1 MIINHNAMA
10 QNTHRM
16 LGINTAKTSDSIGKL
31 SSGQRINKA
40 KDDAAGL
47 AISEKMRAQIRGLNQ
62 ASRNAQDGISM
73 IQTAEGALNE
83 THEILQRMRELA
95 DQSANGTNTDEDRSH
110 LQDELD
116 QLKSEVDRI
125 GDTTEFN
132 TKKLLDGSLKN
143 VGGST
148 VNQDSTVGSV
158 VSKLSAGKITSS
170 NNMGS
175 SVTQLVDGDFIE
187 EKIVIDGTEITI
199 DWSNLTSD
207 EKTTLKGSLSTSA
220 EKQAAADLIVSKI
233 NEAID
238 ASGSNIEHVEGY
250 VSSKNLVIES
260 GSSGTKSTFEFK
272 TDSAV
277 LTTLFTSS
285 VDSATSASTSV
296 TAGTSKYDGASIA
309 AAAEFMVKVGD
320 ITMEANFTGA
330 HAAGSSMTNVALNL
344 ASSINEAIS
353 AYNVNVLGGAV
364 SGDEGFIEKV
374 QVNALDDGR
383 LEILSESG
391 EITLW
396 DKDGQT
402 TVGDLG
408 LDQASTS
415 ASGNG
420 GVSFQIGAN
429 QGQSMNFGMSDM
441 RSNALGLSTVKV
453 DTQATAEN
461 AITSLDDA
469 ISNVSTERS
478 KLGAVQNRLEHTI
491 KNLETSSENLSASES
506 RIRDVDMAKEMMEF
520 TKSNILSQAAQSMLA
535 QANQQPQG
543 VLQLLR

>member
-1 MIINHNAMA
+1 MIINHNVMA

-16 LGINTAKTSDSIGKL
+16 LGINSAKTEDSIGKL

-125 GDTTEFN
+125 GNTTEFN

-143 VGGST
+143 AGGSI
-148 VNQDSTVGSV
+148 VDQDSTVGSV
-158 VSKLSAGKITSS
+158 VAKLSAGKVTGTAA
-170 NNMGS
+170 MGTAS
-175 SVTQLVDGDFIE
+175 ESVVSAAHFIE
-187 EKIVIDGTEITI
+187 ETIVIDKTEFKV
-199 DWSNLTSD
+199 DWSDLTSA
-207 EKTTLKGSLSTSA
+207 EKTTISGSLTTTA
-220 EKQAAADLIVSKI
+220 EKQAAADLIIQKI

-238 ASGSNIEHVEGY
+238 ASGSNVDHVSGY
-250 VSSKNLVIES
+250 LSSGKLVIES
-260 GSSGTKSTFEFK
+260 GSKGTDSSFEFK
-272 TDSAV
+272 TDNAV
-277 LTTLFTSS
+277 LSTILTGSGGNAASAPVSAGSSNYDKTTVADLTKFNF
-285 VDSATSASTSV
+285 
-296 TAGTSKYDGASIA
+296 KI
-309 AAAEFMVKVGD
+309 GD
-320 ITMEANFTGA
+320 ITMVASNQGA
-330 HAAGSSMTNVALNL
+330 ITNGAAMSAGAAAL
-344 ASSINEAIS
+344 ASGINIAIS
-353 AYNVNVLGGAV
+353 AYNTDVLGGAV
-364 SGDEGFIEKV
+364 SGDEGFIQDV
-374 QVNALDDGR
+374 QVNVLSDGR
-383 LEILSESG
+383 FEILSESG
-391 EITLW
+391 EISFW
-396 DKDGQT
+396 DKDGST
-402 TVGDLG
+402 MISDIG
-408 LDQASTS
+408 LDDASTS

-420 GVSFQIGAN
+420 GITFQIGAN
-429 QGQSMNFGMSDM
+429 EKQTMNFGMSDM
-441 RSNALGLSTVKV
+441 RSNALGLATVDV
-453 DTQATAEN
+453 DTQSNATN
-461 AITSLDDA
+461 AITSLDEA
-469 ISNVSTERS
+469 ISDVSTERS